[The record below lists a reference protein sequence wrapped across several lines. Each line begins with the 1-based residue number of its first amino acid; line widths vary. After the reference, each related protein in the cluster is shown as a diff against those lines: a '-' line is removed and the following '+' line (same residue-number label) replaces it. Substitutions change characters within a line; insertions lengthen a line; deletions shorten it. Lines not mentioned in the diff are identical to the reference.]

1 MGVLQRA
8 VSSALGTAAT
18 IKVANEA
25 LKKQEEKE
33 QKERKQAQEAK
44 AAEKPKEV
52 NQVVYA
58 GYSQYPAEPELMFRF
73 EQANTQAQSRAKMKT
88 VQKTAYQKHMS
99 QWGQKFSK
107 GSLFGKWKR

>member
-18 IKVANEA
+18 IKVAGEA
-25 LKKQEEKE
+25 LKKQE
-33 QKERKQAQEAK
+33 AK
-44 AAEKPKEV
+44 TAEKPKEV
-52 NQVVYA
+52 NQVAYA
-58 GYSQYPAEPELMFRF
+58 GYNEYPAEPDLMFRF

-107 GSLFGKWKR
+107 DGPLRKRER

>member
-18 IKVANEA
+18 IKVAGEA
-25 LKKQEEKE
+25 LKKQEEK
-33 QKERKQAQEAK
+33 KQAQESK
-44 AAEKPKEV
+44 AAEKPKAV
-52 NQVVYA
+52 NQVAYA
-58 GYSQYPAEPELMFRF
+58 GYNEYPAEPDLMFRF

-107 GSLFGKWKR
+107 DGPLRKRER

>member
-18 IKVANEA
+18 IKVAGEA
-25 LKKQEEKE
+25 LKKQEEK
-33 QKERKQAQEAK
+33 KQAQEAK
-44 AAEKPKEV
+44 AAKKPKEV
-52 NQVVYA
+52 KQVAYA
-58 GYSQYPAEPELMFRF
+58 GYNEYPAEPDLMFRF

-107 GSLFGKWKR
+107 DGPLRKRER

>member
-18 IKVANEA
+18 IKVAGEA
-25 LKKQEEKE
+25 LKKQEEK
-33 QKERKQAQEAK
+33 KQATDAK

-52 NQVVYA
+52 KQVAYA
-58 GYSQYPAEPELMFRF
+58 GYNEYPAEPDLMFRF

-88 VQKTAYQKHMS
+88 VQKTSYQKHMLKWS
-99 QWGQKFSK
+99 EQWRERYSK
-107 GSLFGKWKR
+107 GSSFGKRER

>member
-18 IKVANEA
+18 IKVAGEA
-25 LKKQEEKE
+25 LKKQEEK
-33 QKERKQAQEAK
+33 KQAKDAK
-44 AAEKPKEV
+44 AAKKPKEV
-52 NQVVYA
+52 KQVAYA
-58 GYSQYPAEPELMFRF
+58 GYNEYPAEPDLMFRF

-88 VQKTAYQKHMS
+88 VQKTSYHKHMS

-107 GSLFGKWKR
+107 DGPLRKRER

>member
-18 IKVANEA
+18 IKVAGEA
-25 LKKQEEKE
+25 LKKQEEK
-33 QKERKQAQEAK
+33 KQATEAK

-52 NQVVYA
+52 NQVAYA
-58 GYSQYPAEPELMFRF
+58 GYNEYPAEPDIMFRF

-99 QWGQKFSK
+99 QWSQKFSK
-107 GSLFGKWKR
+107 DGPLRKRER

>member
-18 IKVANEA
+18 MKVAGEA
-25 LKKQEEKE
+25 LKKQEEK
-33 QKERKQAQEAK
+33 KQAQEAK

-52 NQVVYA
+52 KQVAYA
-58 GYSQYPAEPELMFRF
+58 GYNEYPAEPNLMFRF

-107 GSLFGKWKR
+107 DGPLRRRER

>member
-18 IKVANEA
+18 IKVAGEA
-25 LKKQEEKE
+25 LKKQE
-33 QKERKQAQEAK
+33 AK
-44 AAEKPKEV
+44 TAEKPKEV
-52 NQVVYA
+52 NQVAYA
-58 GYSQYPAEPELMFRF
+58 GYNEYPAEPDLMFRF

-107 GSLFGKWKR
+107 EGPLRKRER

>member
-18 IKVANEA
+18 MKVAGEA
-25 LKKQEEKE
+25 LKKQEDK
-33 QKERKQAQEAK
+33 KQAQEAK

-52 NQVVYA
+52 KQVAYA
-58 GYSQYPAEPELMFRF
+58 GYNEYPAEPDLMFRF

-107 GSLFGKWKR
+107 DGPLRKRER

>member
-18 IKVANEA
+18 MKVAGEA
-25 LKKQEEKE
+25 LKKQEDK
-33 QKERKQAQEAK
+33 KQAQEAK

-52 NQVVYA
+52 KQVAYA
-58 GYSQYPAEPELMFRF
+58 GYNEYPAEPNLMFRF

-88 VQKTAYQKHMS
+88 VQKTSYQKHMS

-107 GSLFGKWKR
+107 DGPLRKRER

>member
-18 IKVANEA
+18 IKVAGEA
-25 LKKQEEKE
+25 LKK
-33 QKERKQAQEAK
+33 QEAK

-52 NQVVYA
+52 KQVVYA
-58 GYSQYPAEPELMFRF
+58 GYNEYPAEPDLMFRF

-99 QWGQKFSK
+99 QWSEQWRARYSK
-107 GSLFGKWKR
+107 GSPFEKRER

>member
-18 IKVANEA
+18 IKVAGEA
-25 LKKQEEKE
+25 LKK
-33 QKERKQAQEAK
+33 QEAK

-52 NQVVYA
+52 NQVAYA
-58 GYSQYPAEPELMFRF
+58 GYNEYPAEPDLMFRF

-107 GSLFGKWKR
+107 DGPLRKRER

>member
-18 IKVANEA
+18 MKVAGEA
-25 LKKQEEKE
+25 LKKQEDK
-33 QKERKQAQEAK
+33 KQAQEAK
-44 AAEKPKEV
+44 AAEKPNEV
-52 NQVVYA
+52 KQVAYA
-58 GYSQYPAEPELMFRF
+58 GYNEYPAEPDLMFRF

-88 VQKTAYQKHMS
+88 VKKTAYQKHMS

-107 GSLFGKWKR
+107 DGPLRKRER

>member
-18 IKVANEA
+18 MKVAGEA
-25 LKKQEEKE
+25 LKKQEEK
-33 QKERKQAQEAK
+33 KQAQEAK

-52 NQVVYA
+52 KQVAYA
-58 GYSQYPAEPELMFRF
+58 GYNEYPAEPNLMFRF

-107 GSLFGKWKR
+107 GGPLRKRER

>member
-18 IKVANEA
+18 IKVAGEA
-25 LKKQEEKE
+25 LKKQEEK
-33 QKERKQAQEAK
+33 KQAPEAK

-52 NQVVYA
+52 NQVAYA
-58 GYSQYPAEPELMFRF
+58 GYNEYPAEPDLMFRF

-107 GSLFGKWKR
+107 DGPLRKR

>member
-18 IKVANEA
+18 IKVAGEA
-25 LKKQEEKE
+25 LKKQE
-33 QKERKQAQEAK
+33 AK
-44 AAEKPKEV
+44 TAEKPKEV
-52 NQVVYA
+52 NQVAYA
-58 GYSQYPAEPELMFRF
+58 GYNEYPAEPDLVFRF

-99 QWGQKFSK
+99 EWGKPRHRPVLRSTPNVK
-107 GSLFGKWKR
+107 E

>member
-18 IKVANEA
+18 MKVAGEA
-25 LKKQEEKE
+25 LKKQEEK
-33 QKERKQAQEAK
+33 KQAQEAK

-52 NQVVYA
+52 KQVSYA
-58 GYSQYPAEPELMFRF
+58 GYNEYPAEPNLMFRF

-107 GSLFGKWKR
+107 DGPLRRRER

>member
-18 IKVANEA
+18 IKVAGEA
-25 LKKQEEKE
+25 LKKQE
-33 QKERKQAQEAK
+33 AK
-44 AAEKPKEV
+44 TAEKPKEV
-52 NQVVYA
+52 NQVAYA
-58 GYSQYPAEPELMFRF
+58 GYNEYPAEPDLMFRF
-73 EQANTQAQSRAKMKT
+73 EQANTQAQSRAKMKI

-107 GSLFGKWKR
+107 DGPLRKRER